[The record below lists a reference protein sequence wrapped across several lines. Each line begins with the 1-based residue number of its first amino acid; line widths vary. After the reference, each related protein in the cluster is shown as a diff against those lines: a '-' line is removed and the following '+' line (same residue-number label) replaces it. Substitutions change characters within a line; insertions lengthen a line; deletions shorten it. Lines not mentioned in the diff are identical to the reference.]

1 LRPDVGAPPAVE
13 LVVFD
18 CDGVLVDSER
28 VAVGVDQRV
37 LADLGWALET
47 DEIVERFMG
56 GTTAAFRAAVEQH
69 LGRSLPETWESPYAA
84 WYEQAFV
91 DELVAVD
98 GIEEALDGL
107 DPLGLP
113 TCVAS
118 NGPHTKLD
126 RTLGLTGLAHR
137 FEGRVFSADDVVHGK
152 PAPDLYL
159 HAAAVMG
166 VDPSRCVVV
175 EDSRPGT
182 TAALAAGMRVL
193 GYAGGLTPGR
203 WLSELG
209 ATVFED
215 MREVPGL
222 VRVMSGASA
231 G

>member
-1 LRPDVGAPPAVE
+1 MGAPSPVD

-37 LADLGWALET
+37 LAHLGWTLGT
-47 DEIVERFMG
+47 DEIVERFLG
-56 GTTAAFRAAVEQH
+56 GTTAAFRAAIEQQ
-69 LGRSLPETWESPYAA
+69 LGRPLADDWESPYLA

-107 DPLGLP
+107 DVP

-118 NGPHTKLD
+118 NGPHRKLD
-126 RTLGLTGLAHR
+126 RTLGLTGLASR

-159 HAAAVMG
+159 HAAAVTG

-209 ATVFED
+209 ATVFDD
-215 MREVPGL
+215 MRQVPGL
-222 VRVMSGASA
+222 VRAMSGAPLA
-231 G
+231 

>member
-1 LRPDVGAPPAVE
+1 MRRDPGAGSPVD

-28 VAVGVDQRV
+28 VAVRVDQRV
-37 LADLGWALET
+37 LAHLGWALGT
-47 DEIVERFMG
+47 DEIVERFLG
-56 GTTAAFRAAVEQH
+56 GTTAAFKDAVEQQ
-69 LGRSLPETWESPYAA
+69 LGRSLPETWEAPYEA
-84 WYEQAFV
+84 WYEQAFT

-98 GIEEALDGL
+98 GVEEALDALEAL
-107 DPLGLP
+107 DLP

-118 NGPHTKLD
+118 NGPHRKLEH
-126 RTLGLTGLAHR
+126 TLGLTGLAHR
-137 FEGRVFSADDVVHGK
+137 FEGRVFSSDDVVHGK
-152 PAPDLYL
+152 PAPDLYR

-166 VDPSRCVVV
+166 VRPSRCVVV

-193 GYAGGLTPGR
+193 GYAGGLTPAA

-209 ATVFED
+209 ATVFAD

-222 VRVMSGASA
+222 VRAMGGARPA
-231 G
+231 

>member
-1 LRPDVGAPPAVE
+1 MRPEPGATSPVD

-37 LADLGWALET
+37 LADLGWTLGT

-69 LGRSLPETWESPYAA
+69 LGRPLADDWESPYLALVRA
-84 WYEQAFV
+84 GLHRRAGGRRRHRGGAGRPGRPHLRRLERSAQQA
-91 DELVAVD
+91 
-98 GIEEALDGL
+98 G
-107 DPLGLP
+107 
-113 TCVAS
+113 
-118 NGPHTKLD
+118 
-126 RTLGLTGLAHR
+126 RTLGLTGLASR

-209 ATVFED
+209 ATVFDD
-215 MREVPGL
+215 MRQVPGL
-222 VRVMSGASA
+222 VRAMSGGPPA
-231 G
+231 

>member
-1 LRPDVGAPPAVE
+1 LRPDPGGTSAVD

-37 LADLGWALET
+37 LADLGWALGT

-56 GTTAAFRAAVEQH
+56 GTTAAFKAAVEEH
-69 LGRSLPETWESPYAA
+69 LGRALPETWESPYEA

-98 GIEEALDGL
+98 GVEEALDGL
-107 DPLGLP
+107 DVP

-118 NGPHTKLD
+118 NGPHRKLE

-159 HAAAVMG
+159 HAAEVLG

-215 MREVPGL
+215 MRDVPGL
-222 VRVMSGASA
+222 VRALRDARRG
-231 G
+231 